1 MNMQQT
7 ETMLNLT
14 RFERIKLCINIHF
27 EIIHLKTM
35 SCLVTKLKTRINY
48 PLFNIYE
55 HYYSAACN
63 NVTEDNKMNETKNNE
78 RQ

>member
-14 RFERIKLCINIHF
+14 RFERIKIMHKYTLHNYSN
-27 EIIHLKTM
+27 KTI
-35 SCLVTKLKTRINY
+35 SCLVTKFKTRIEY
-48 PLFNIYE
+48 SLLNIYE

-63 NVTEDNKMNETKNNE
+63 NVTENNKNE
-78 RQ
+78 